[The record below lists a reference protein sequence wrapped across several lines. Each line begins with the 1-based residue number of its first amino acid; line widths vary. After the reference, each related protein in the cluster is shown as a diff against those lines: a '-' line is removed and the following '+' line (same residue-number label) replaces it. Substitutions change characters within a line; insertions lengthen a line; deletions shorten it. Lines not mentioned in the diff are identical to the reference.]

1 MDAEE
6 RLRLDYGQTTELVRT
21 LMDVRFK
28 LLALVPTSAGAA
40 VGLLGSPQS
49 AAELLGIGLLG
60 LLATFGIL
68 LYELR
73 NTQVFEAMLH
83 HAQALERQLGFYA
96 GPEAGGPDGLLSLR
110 TARHVR
116 FLGVVTAG
124 HDRAL
129 GLVYGAALGGWSYLT
144 AWGALRALDFSASR
158 EVGGA
163 IGVLSAV
170 AVMFEVERLGREAD
184 RTDEPLPAGS
194 PAARTS

>member
-1 MDAEE
+1 MDAED
-6 RLRLDYGQTTELVRT
+6 RLRLDYDQTTELVRT

-40 VGLLGSPQS
+40 VGLIGTPRA

-73 NTQVFEAMLH
+73 NTQILDAMLR
-83 HAQALERQLGFYA
+83 HAQTLERSLGFQ
-96 GPEAGGPDGLLSLR
+96 GTSDTTGPDGLLSLR

-116 FLGVVTAG
+116 FFGLVTAG
-124 HDRAL
+124 HEQAL
-129 GLVYGAALGGWSYLT
+129 GLVYGAALGGWGYLVS
-144 AWGALRALDFSASR
+144 WGALRAAGAGSAR

-163 IGVLSAV
+163 IGALTAV
-170 AVMFEVERLGREAD
+170 AVMWEVQRIDRESPDER
-184 RTDEPLPAGS
+184 
-194 PAARTS
+194 PAAQLRT